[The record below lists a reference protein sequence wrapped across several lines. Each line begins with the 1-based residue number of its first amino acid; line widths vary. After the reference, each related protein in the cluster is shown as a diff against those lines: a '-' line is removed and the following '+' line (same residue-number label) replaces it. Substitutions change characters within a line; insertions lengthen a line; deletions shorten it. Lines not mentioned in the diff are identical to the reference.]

1 MSYPEYN
8 IYCHVYGAEQG
19 IDLDQSLVG
28 KKMLE
33 THLMN
38 DETHLMNDETHRVD
52 DETCSVKD
60 VMMTLV
66 ADPRV

>member
-1 MSYPEYN
+1 MFYPEYN

-38 DETHLMNDETHRVD
+38 DETLRVD

>member
-8 IYCHVYGAEQG
+8 IYYHVYDAEQG

-28 KKMLE
+28 KKTL
-33 THLMN
+33 
-38 DETHLMNDETHRVD
+38 ETHLMNDETHRVD

-60 VMMTLV
+60 VMMALV